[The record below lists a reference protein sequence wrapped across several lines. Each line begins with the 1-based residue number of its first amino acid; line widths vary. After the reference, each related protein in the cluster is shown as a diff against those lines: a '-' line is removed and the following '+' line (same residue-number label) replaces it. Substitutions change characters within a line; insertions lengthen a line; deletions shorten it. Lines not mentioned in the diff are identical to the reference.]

1 MFIEAIKS
9 IKKFVFLLIF
19 LFLILILFCNSVVL
33 VKGYIASGKISS
45 QNCQLLRIILY
56 GSSDTPDGETVS
68 AKFSLLDQNGN
79 DIAVIGRS
87 WPDSFLAV
95 DFSTSERKG
104 IINYFPEKIYGTDS
118 VISRKHFFIR
128 KSGTNLIP
136 YYMENR
142 KCLFGI
148 SETEQSKMY
157 DAAVFALNPLSFLY
171 SKKYTVNLSLCKTA
185 VYYGIFIENGKLI
198 LRKE

>member
-1 MFIEAIKS
+1 MAV
-9 IKKFVFLLIF
+9 KKLSRRK
-19 LFLILILFCNSVVL
+19 LFFSILFSVAGILLVL
-33 VKGYIASGKISS
+33 QLVGYLQCYYFVQKIP
-45 QNCQLLRIILY
+45 QDNDQILRVMLF
-56 GSSDTPDGETVS
+56 GSSENPEGETVS

-79 DIAVIGRS
+79 DIAVIERS